1 MNSWILVIIAGLLE
15 VCWALGL
22 KSTHGFTRLWPSV
35 FVAVTLFASLWLL
48 ALAVRHLP
56 VGTAY
61 AVWVGI
67 GAAGAALAAVFLHGE
82 TLTPARAFFLLLLLV
97 AVIGLKASAA
107 SH

>member
-15 VCWALGL
+15 VCWAVGL
-22 KSTHGFTRLWPSV
+22 KSTHGFTRLWPSL
-35 FVAVTLFASLWLL
+35 FVGATLAGSLWLL
-48 ALAVRHLP
+48 AAAVRNLP

-67 GAAGAALAAVFLHGE
+67 GAGGAALTAMVLHGE
-82 TLTPARAFFLLLLLV
+82 PLSPARVFFLALLLV
-97 AVIGLKASAA
+97 AVIGLKASA